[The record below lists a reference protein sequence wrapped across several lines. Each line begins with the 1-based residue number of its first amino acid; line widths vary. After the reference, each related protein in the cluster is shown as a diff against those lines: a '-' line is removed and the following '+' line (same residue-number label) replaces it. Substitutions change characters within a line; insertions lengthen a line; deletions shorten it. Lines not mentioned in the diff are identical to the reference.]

1 MSSLL
6 QLLHNYYQSVLKSEL
21 IYQQCAALYGDN
33 DSKSEVNNGDNDKTN
48 SKPSTITTSSS
59 SSSSSS
65 SKYIIDE
72 TLALQRQ
79 LRELTAQLQDLKR
92 KNEELKES
100 VTNVKMTS
108 ESRITGYKRKIESLK
123 SQVNSETVS
132 NGSGSGTATEI
143 ENGARE
149 SSANDRRR
157 ISSRLNLFGKTRGNI
172 FGNGKTSVTRRNIF
186 DDDDGESDSNSD
198 TFDLYDSD
206 DISSG
211 AGTIFELRKG
221 RSRPLE
227 SDKVRE
233 SHDAGLPSTRSASG
247 SGSSSGNTKRRRLT
261 RKRVE
266 KKIQEEFLGS
276 SQATE
281 GDNDREDSIVL

>member
-21 IYQQCAALYGDN
+21 IYQQCTALYGDN
-33 DSKSEVNNGDNDKTN
+33 DSKNEVNNGDNDKTN
-48 SKPSTITTSSS
+48 PKPSTATTT
-59 SSSSSS
+59 SSS

-123 SQVNSETVS
+123 SQVNSETAS

-186 DDDDGESDSNSD
+186 DDDDDGESDSNSD

-233 SHDAGLPSTRSASG
+233 SHDAGVRTTRSVSG
-247 SGSSSGNTKRRRLT
+247 SGSSSNTKRRRLT